1 MSGYDGDLSLP
12 LGLALGS
19 PIFPSGCEGSKRLP
33 HWASLELSPS
43 VERCGCGLGSSPVLQ
58 PATTHWTVQLKK
70 GQGTWPTVACSGS
83 SRCSSEVCTQAAV
96 EIPSGPKELRGT
108 RVLGQEAELS
118 IFQ

>member
-1 MSGYDGDLSLP
+1 M
-12 LGLALGS
+12 
-19 PIFPSGCEGSKRLP
+19 
-33 HWASLELSPS
+33 
-43 VERCGCGLGSSPVLQ
+43 Q

-118 IFQ
+118 IFQWGSRRWGTSHLAWSSQGLRPLSPYYMLG